1 MHPYLNKET
10 SLNKATDNFLSIST
24 SVLVAFLK
32 KMNLFFL
39 VFCKYFNDLVAQGCF
54 FFFLSFLVI
63 QFDLVTQGYLIP
75 LQVSENLLVVFSGA
89 KSNLLAFILE
99 SCVHLLLQSAHRL
112 KVSLRLH
119 RYKQLRYM
127 TQIKTGLRGTFWI
140 VMFPS
145 STTNDDCLMSQ
156 FSFVLNQ

>member
-32 KMNLFFL
+32 KMNLFFWSSANISMIQQL
-39 VFCKYFNDLVAQGCF
+39 RAV